1 VCVCV
6 CVCVCVV
13 EGRHKELQI
22 CVCVCLSCVC
32 VCVRVCGGRK
42 AQGTTDETIVS
53 LLQRSHMCM
62 TTHVMTTFAA
72 LTSTR
77 TMLC

>member
-1 VCVCV
+1 
-6 CVCVCVV
+6 
-13 EGRHKELQI
+13 
-22 CVCVCLSCVC
+22 